1 MGRNRKNGSAV
12 RFVPAMKAALICA
25 LLGVSAIGYVYQKN
39 QLFELGKQIQARE
52 KKLAELRDSNAKL
65 QKQLLTMRSAP
76 QLEKRVRELNLGL
89 VQPEQSQILTIIE
102 VPVSAPTK
110 SQPMLA
116 EQNAGNRNAQ
126 IFAAAR

>member
-39 QLFELGKQIQARE
+39 QIFELGKQIQARE
-52 KKLAELRDSNAKL
+52 KRLAELRDSNAKF
-65 QKQLLTMRSAP
+65 QKALLTMRSAP
-76 QLEKRVRELNLGL
+76 QLEKRMRELNLGL
-89 VQPEQSQILTIIE
+89 VQPAQSQILTITE
-102 VPVSAPTK
+102 VPVSSAPK
-110 SQPMLA
+110 SQPVLA
-116 EQNAGNRNAQ
+116 EQEPGTRRAQ

>member
-39 QLFELGKQIQARE
+39 QLFELGRQIQARE
-52 KKLAELRDSNAKL
+52 KQLAELRDSNAKL
-65 QKQLLTMRSAP
+65 QKALLTLRSAP
-76 QLEKRVRELNLGL
+76 QLEKKVRELNLGL
-89 VQPEQSQILTIIE
+89 VQPDQSQILTITE
-102 VPVSAPTK
+102 VPVLSPTK
-110 SQPMLA
+110 SQPALV
-116 EQNAGNRNAQ
+116 EQQLGNRNAQ